1 MRILVTGGAGFLGQ
15 QLVRALV
22 ARSDGVPPFSSIVA
36 ADLAAGVFVDP
47 RVEYRVGSMTDPA
60 FVRAIVEPDV
70 GLVFHLAAV
79 LSGQSEAEFDLGLA
93 VNFDATRLL
102 LERCRSLGG
111 APRLV
116 FTSSI
121 AVYGGRLPAVVPEDM
136 SLRPDLSYGAE
147 KAMTELLILDYAR
160 RGFISAVVCRVP
172 TVAIRPGAPN
182 SALSSFV
189 SGIVREPMAG
199 VASVCPVPLDARI
212 WITSPAVVIQNL
224 MHAARV
230 PGDAF
235 GGQYTVNLPGITA
248 TPREMLD
255 SLERVGGVAARAL
268 VSCAPDARITSA
280 VMSWPGAFD
289 VSRALGLGFQQDRD
303 VEAIVRQYAEFVAE
317 RR

>member
-1 MRILVTGGAGFLGQ
+1 MKILVTGAAGFLGQ
-15 QLVRALV
+15 QLVRALA
-22 ARSDGVPPFSSIVA
+22 ARSVGIPDFSSIVA
-36 ADLAAGVFVDP
+36 ADLAAGAFVDP
-47 RVEYRVGSMTDPA
+47 GVDYRVGSITDRS

-93 VNFDATRLL
+93 VNFDATRHL
-102 LERCRSLGG
+102 LECCRSLGR

-136 SLRPDLSYGAE
+136 ALRPDLSYGAE

-160 RGFISAVVCRVP
+160 RGFVSAVVCRVP

-224 MHAARV
+224 LHAARL
-230 PGDAF
+230 PREALA
-235 GGQYTVNLPGITA
+235 GQYTVNLPGITA
-248 TPREMLD
+248 TPREMLE
-255 SLERVGGVAARAL
+255 SLERVGGAAARAL
-268 VSCAPDARITSA
+268 VSCTPDARITSA

-289 VSRALGLGFQQDRD
+289 VSRARELGFEQDRD
-303 VEAIVRQYAEFVAE
+303 VDAIVRQYAEWVAA
-317 RR
+317 RG